1 MVGIHEV
8 GLDDV
13 SLVLPYLYSIVV
25 LLAPPLV
32 GVACII
38 DAIKV
43 DEHQIRLA
51 FHNEPLHVLKL
62 SR

>member
-1 MVGIHEV
+1 MWI
-8 GLDDV
+8 
-13 SLVLPYLYSIVV
+13 LPYLYSIVV